1 MKWLF
6 LLVIKLY
13 WALVPV
19 KKRRGCLFKETCSQY
34 VFRHTSEGGFNKGAS
49 ALKQRLRKCKKGYQ
63 LYSGAKGFEME
74 LADGSVIQEDEI
86 SPRLLEPI
94 YKHVKKLDIILPKIR
109 TTG

>member
-19 KKRRGCLFKETCSQY
+19 NNRRGCLFKETCSQHVY
-34 VFRHTSEGGFNKGAS
+34 RHAYEEGFIKGAL
-49 ALKQRLRKCKKGYQ
+49 ALMQRLKKCRKGYQ

-74 LADGSVIQEDEI
+74 LADGSVINEEEI
-86 SPRLLEPI
+86 SLSLLEPI
-94 YKHVKKLDIILPKIR
+94 YKSVKKIGDQQPL
-109 TTG
+109 